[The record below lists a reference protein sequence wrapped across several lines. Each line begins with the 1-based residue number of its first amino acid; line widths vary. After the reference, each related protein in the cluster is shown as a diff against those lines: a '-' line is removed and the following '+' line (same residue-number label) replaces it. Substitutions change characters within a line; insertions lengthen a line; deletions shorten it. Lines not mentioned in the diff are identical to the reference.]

1 MKGRT
6 DKAGADTIAR
16 LILPTVNAWIDIG
29 AREKFPE
36 RHLLA
41 VNSPTRPE
49 PALSL
54 QVALIQ
60 IAAKR
65 ADSAA
70 ALTDNIT
77 LTDRTSQLVATRVAA
92 TLDKAGESEA
102 AGLLRGRIALA
113 RSAERRVGKE
123 WVSTCISRWAPD
135 H

>member
-92 TLDKAGESEA
+92 TLDTA
-102 AGLLRGRIALA
+102 AIG
-113 RSAERRVGKE
+113 
-123 WVSTCISRWAPD
+123 
-135 H
+135 